1 LRIRVQALGGLSS
14 SDLVTELE
22 VMEDSKVSE
31 VIPPFRA
38 QFKETP
44 FLLYLVN
51 GKRVGEDET
60 LYEGDSLVI
69 FPPVMGG

>member
-1 LRIRVQALGGLSS
+1 
-14 SDLVTELE
+14 
-22 VMEDSKVSE
+22 MEDSKVSE